1 MAVITLTLCMMFKT
15 ADNLQPV
22 KIDGSQGGD
31 AGGDSTVS
39 GDGETCTGWSWRTDG
54 SCGDANEEREFNAAD
69 MILMT
74 VVRCSAIL
82 YCYYQFR
89 SLHKFGSKYTLG
101 ESIMSFCRGSSDK
114 TATCFVVDNNM
125 GFQEEVVSMGQV
137 MNTHF

>member
-22 KIDGSQGGD
+22 SMDGGGKGEAGGGGGDGSV
-31 AGGDSTVS
+31 A

-101 ESIMSFCRGSSDK
+101 E
-114 TATCFVVDNNM
+114 
-125 GFQEEVVSMGQV
+125 
-137 MNTHF
+137 

>member
-22 KIDGSQGGD
+22 TIDPSQGADGTSGE
-31 AGGDSTVS
+31 GGSTVS
-39 GDGETCTGWSWRTDG
+39 GDGETCNGWSWRTDG
-54 SCGDANEEREFNAAD
+54 SCGDVNEEREFNAAD

-101 ESIMSFCRGSSDK
+101 ESELFLILLEVGVPPQARGSSDME
-114 TATCFVVDNNM
+114 C
-125 GFQEEVVSMGQV
+125 EE
-137 MNTHF
+137 NIFLENPKY

>member
-1 MAVITLTLCMMFKT
+1 MFKT

-22 KIDGSQGGD
+22 NIGGADAQGGD
-31 AGGDSTVS
+31 AGGSDGAVP
-39 GDGETCTGWSWRTDG
+39 GDGGTCTGWSWRTDG

-101 ESIMSFCRGSSDK
+101 E
-114 TATCFVVDNNM
+114 
-125 GFQEEVVSMGQV
+125 
-137 MNTHF
+137 